1 MYVNVSLV
9 FIVASFCSFAVEV
22 SSFVIIKVFI
32 SNYTTE
38 YSTNVKTISET
49 ILNLRRL
56 VEGRVKNV
64 FSREIVKLLFFVNPW
79 VDLLPFP
86 PRPTSQFKKN

>member
-56 VEGRVKNV
+56 VEGESKMY
-64 FSREIVKLLFFVNPW
+64 FPEKL
-79 VDLLPFP
+79 
-86 PRPTSQFKKN
+86 